1 MHYNSYLVKA
11 TDALSISGKTR
22 VTILVTVLAILGLFL
37 YREALSDLIASV
49 LHREDASHGLCV
61 PFISGYLIWLRL
73 EKITKAKLGFDP
85 VPGMVMTGAGL
96 LLFFLLGD
104 SKEIAVAAFSFLLV
118 AAGLVV
124 GLFGRNLFK
133 ELCFPLFFLVT
144 MIPLPKPVYAQLT
157 EWMRMATTAGAV
169 WVVRFFPLSIYR
181 EGYHIT
187 LPNINL
193 FVANA
198 CSGIRYLIPYFV
210 FGLAYAFVCKKTI
223 KSRILVVLATIP
235 IAIGAGILRQSVIFL
250 SAYYISPV
258 MAEHRPHVMISWSVF
273 LTVLAGAI
281 WLDQWISKST
291 GQTAMVACTRFK
303 VKGVRHKAHKTV

>member
-1 MHYNSYLVKA
+1 MNYNPHVITTIKPFA
-11 TDALSISGKTR
+11 VNEKTR
-22 VTILVTVLAILGLFL
+22 VTILVAVLALLGLFL
-37 YREALSDLIASV
+37 YREALADLIASV

-73 EKITKAKLGFDP
+73 EKIRNAKPGFDP

-96 LLFFLLGD
+96 LLFFLLGN
-104 SKEIAVAAFSFLLV
+104 STEIAIAAFSFLLV
-118 AAGLVV
+118 AAGLIV
-124 GLFGRNLFK
+124 GLFGRNVFK
-133 ELCFPLFFLVT
+133 ELCFPLFFLAA
-144 MIPLPKPVYAQLT
+144 MIPLPNPLYAQLT
-157 EWMRMATTAGAV
+157 EWMRMATTAGSV

-193 FVANA
+193 FVANG

-210 FGLAYAFVCKKTI
+210 FGLAYAFVCKKTM
-223 KSRILVVLATIP
+223 KSRIIVVLATIP
-235 IAIGAGILRQSVIFL
+235 IAIAGGILRQSVIFL

-258 MAEHRPHVMISWSVF
+258 MAEHRPHVMISWFVF

-281 WLDQWISKST
+281 RIDQWISKGT
-291 GQTAMVACTRFK
+291 GQTAMV
-303 VKGVRHKAHKTV
+303 RHV